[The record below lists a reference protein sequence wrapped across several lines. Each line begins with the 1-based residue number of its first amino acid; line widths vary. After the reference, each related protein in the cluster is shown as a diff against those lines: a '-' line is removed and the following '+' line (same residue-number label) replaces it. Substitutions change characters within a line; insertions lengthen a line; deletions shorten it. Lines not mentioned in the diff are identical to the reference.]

1 MKRRFVLSTAVLALS
16 LAPPAMAGEY
26 EVRSCDGSYGNSA
39 WQADVDN
46 GYVTAYSSCPGEGI
60 VTRSSGGA
68 EYAPNLVDAYHQLNA
83 PPGTRITRLRGDF
96 RFHSQ
101 NGWVIGFVDDTPR
114 WAWCGRSCTSFGS
127 YTYTDIGGLN
137 TSWIRANVVCFTSNG
152 CPRSQQFGILAMRN
166 VVVTISDPTAPGVAI
181 TGGSLAAPGWRRG
194 NQDLQLSG
202 SDASGVKQIDL
213 FVDGRSVGGLNG
225 PCDFGRAR
233 PCGLAGPT
241 PSP

>member
-1 MKRRFVLSTAVLALS
+1 MKRRLVLTTAVLALS
-16 LAPPAMAGEY
+16 LAPPATAGEY

-83 PPGTRITRLRGDF
+83 PPGTRIVRLRGDF

-127 YTYTDIGGLN
+127 YCVHRHRPEHLLDPGERRLLHVQRLPALPAVRDPRHAQRRRHDQRPHAAGRRDHGRVAG
-137 TSWIRANVVCFTSNG
+137 RA
-152 CPRSQQFGILAMRN
+152 
-166 VVVTISDPTAPGVAI
+166 GVA
-181 TGGSLAAPGWRRG
+181 ARQPGRSALRHRMRP
-194 NQDLQLSG
+194 
-202 SDASGVKQIDL
+202 ASG
-213 FVDGRSVGGLNG
+213 RS
-225 PCDFGRAR
+225 
-233 PCGLAGPT
+233 
-241 PSP
+241 S